1 MKIAA
6 AYIRVSTDDQIEYS
20 PESQRKAIMDY
31 AKKND
36 YIVPE
41 EFIFTDEG
49 ISGRSTKRPEFQRMI
64 GTAKTK
70 PRPFDAILVWKFSRF
85 ARNREDSIVY
95 KSMLRKQ
102 CGIDVISISE
112 QLGEDKTSI
121 LIEALLEAMD
131 EYYSINLAEEVVRG
145 MSEKAR
151 RGGVMGSP
159 AYGYM
164 VKDGILVPDP
174 ERAPIVRE
182 MFEEYADKGSTRGIA
197 KRLNAA
203 GIRTKSGGNWDN
215 RAVEYVL
222 RNTTYTGTMHWT
234 PGGTKTQ
241 NYSDKITDRTI
252 FAENSHEAIIPY
264 DLFDA
269 VQKKIELNKKKYT
282 RNAHRDHG
290 IMFALKGLVRCSNC
304 GATMNMAAAYKGLQC
319 HKYTRGRCDESHF
332 IKLDK
337 INEMV
342 MDKIKSDFE
351 KGTFETIVQKST
363 PKDRTD
369 ASDLKKR
376 LDRAYVKLDRI
387 KEAYQ
392 AGIDTLEEYKEN
404 KSKIQKEIEVIQ
416 SKMSDQLAIT
426 ESFDT
431 VKELK
436 KTIST
441 GLSVLQSDAPEELK
455 NDILH
460 SFVEK
465 IIFDRKK
472 SSIDIVYYV

>member
-6 AYIRVSTDDQIEYS
+6 AYIRVSTDDQVEYS
-20 PESQRKAIMDY
+20 PDSQRKAILDY
-31 AKKND
+31 AKRNE

-41 EFIFTDEG
+41 EFIYTDEG
-49 ISGRSTKRPEFQRMI
+49 ISGRSTKRPAFQQMI
-64 GTAKTK
+64 GTAKQK
-70 PRPFDAILVWKFSRF
+70 PHPFDAILVWKFSRF

-102 CGIDVISISE
+102 CGIEVVSISE

-151 RGGVMGSP
+151 RGGAMGSA

-164 VKDGILVPDP
+164 IKDGVLVPDP
-174 ERAPIVRE
+174 ERAPIVIE
-182 MFEEYADKGSTRGIA
+182 MFEEYASTGSTRGIA
-197 KRLNAA
+197 RRLNDS

-234 PGGTKTQ
+234 PGGTRMQ
-241 NYSDKITDRTI
+241 NYSDKITENTI
-252 FAENSHEAIIPY
+252 FAENSHEAIISD
-264 DLFDA
+264 DLFET
-269 VQKKIELNKKKYT
+269 VQKRIEVNKKKYAK
-282 RNAHRDHG
+282 NAHRDHG

-304 GATMNMAAAYKGLQC
+304 GATMNMSVAYKGLQC
-319 HKYTRGRCDESHF
+319 HKYTRGRCNESHF
-332 IKLDK
+332 IKLNK
-337 INEMV
+337 LTELVIE
-342 MDKIKSDFE
+342 KIKSDFE
-351 KGTFETIVQKST
+351 NGTFDTIIQKSET
-363 PKDRTD
+363 KANTD
-369 ASDLKKR
+369 KVEWNKR
-376 LDRAYVKLDRI
+376 MERANIKLARI

-404 KSKIQKEIEVIQ
+404 KKKIQSEIELIQ
-416 SKMSDQLAIT
+416 SQMAQCPPLSNDPT
-426 ESFDT
+426 
-431 VKELK
+431 KELK
-436 KTIST
+436 KIIGTNIAI
-441 GLSVLQSDAPEELK
+441 LQSDAPEELK
-455 NDILH
+455 NDVLH

-465 IIFDRKK
+465 IIFDRKNT
-472 SSIDIVYYV
+472 SVSIVYYT